1 MRAAVSRED
10 RSHAKP
16 RSRVAATG
24 RNTLK
29 REFSKLEEVALPDLK
44 RDALRVRL
52 SLSLSRGLLPR
63 TAARSVRLT
72 LRSVRLKHMDR
83 MGERRSWRCL
93 RVADGLRAMDASA
106 ERAMHAFA
114 TGPMVPSPTLAPSK
128 AVIANRCVSPAKRKI
143 SRARRAS
150 SRLSRS
156 CTRGQS
162 WVRVSVGVEPC
173 ACRGQAAPGP
183 HRG

>member
-63 TAARSVRLT
+63 TAARRCASHPSEVCV
-72 LRSVRLKHMDR
+72 SKHMDR

-93 RVADGLRAMDASA
+93 
-106 ERAMHAFA
+106 
-114 TGPMVPSPTLAPSK
+114 
-128 AVIANRCVSPAKRKI
+128 
-143 SRARRAS
+143 
-150 SRLSRS
+150 
-156 CTRGQS
+156 QS
-162 WVRVSVGVEPC
+162 G
-173 ACRGQAAPGP
+173 
-183 HRG
+183 